1 MSRMARLALA
11 CLGLGSME
19 LAGAG
24 CAGHASPAA
33 AVPAGRSDT
42 AGHVQAALPKL
53 ISTEEL
59 ARWQTERPVVLI
71 DVRTDVFAYL
81 KGHLPGAE
89 YLNSE
94 TLRASEGGIPTR
106 LLSAGAYRELFSRL
120 GLGPERP
127 VVIYS
132 AGESRDIDATFLAW
146 LLAGFGHP
154 QVYLLD
160 GGYFKWQLEQRPI
173 VQRYPRIPVSRFPDR
188 PFQPEAASL
197 EDVQRAR
204 RGGAVLVDA
213 RPPDQYAGDAGAQMR
228 HGHIPGAIS
237 HYWQDDLTQEGFGH
251 VWKPADEL
259 RRAYAAQGITP
270 DKDVIAY
277 CNSAT
282 EASHVYF
289 ALRYLLRYPRVRIYV
304 GSWTEWAEND
314 SLPVAK
320 GSEP

>member
-1 MSRMARLALA
+1 MNGTMRRAVA
-11 CLGLGSME
+11 CLWL
-19 LAGAG
+19 AG
-24 CAGHASPAA
+24 CAGHASPGGTDLAGGSGSAA
-33 AVPAGRSDT
+33 HINAT
-42 AGHVQAALPKL
+42 APQLV
-53 ISTEEL
+53 STEEL
-59 ARWQTERPVVLI
+59 ARWQQERSVVLI

-106 LLSAGAYRELFSRL
+106 LLSGPAYRELFSRL
-120 GLGPERP
+120 GLSPDRP
-127 VVIYS
+127 IVIYS

-146 LLAGFGHP
+146 LLAGFGEP

-173 VQRYPRIPVSRFPDR
+173 VQRYPRIPVSRFPNL
-188 PFQPEAASL
+188 PFRPEAASL
-197 EDVQRAR
+197 EDVR
-204 RGGAVLVDA
+204 RGRRDGAVLVDA

-228 HGHIPGAIS
+228 RGHIPGAIN
-237 HYWQDDLTQEGFGH
+237 HHWQDDLTQEGFGH
-251 VWKPADEL
+251 VWKSTDEL

-282 EASHVYF
+282 EASHVDF
-289 ALRYLLRYPRVRIYV
+289 ALRYLLGYPRVRIYV

-314 SLPVAK
+314 SLPVAR
-320 GSEP
+320 GAEP